1 MNERMEN
8 EWKTNGKRMENEW
21 KRNGKRMENE
31 WKRKRV
37 WGAGTTNNNEHI
49 KKIRFRNIK

>member
-21 KRNGKRMENE
+21 KTNGKRMENE
-31 WKRKRV
+31 WKTNGRGRGCGARV
-37 WGAGTTNNNEHI
+37 QQTRMNT
-49 KKIRFRNIK
+49 

>member
-8 EWKTNGKRMENEW
+8 EWKTNGKRMNE
-21 KRNGKRMENE
+21 RMENE
-31 WKRKRV
+31 WKTNGRGRG
-37 WGAGTTNNNEHI
+37 WGAGTTNKNEHI